1 MYTPTTTKAH
11 KKNNNTKSMKIAATT
26 THSAITSS
34 ENELLFIIL
43 EVQLKL
49 KAYQS
54 FLSCNVVSH
63 NTNKLKPTGGEEG

>member
-1 MYTPTTTKAH
+1 
-11 KKNNNTKSMKIAATT
+11 MKIAATT

-43 EVQLKL
+43 EVKLKL
-49 KAYQS
+49 KVKDAYQS